1 MITPPP
7 ALFSFPPARGI
18 FCLLFLLCLMEGS
31 FEANPPFV
39 EEVMERMVDH
49 IHHLL
54 ERARGPM
61 SFAVIVPGWDDDA
74 CMSYQKMKR
83 SPFARPSPG
92 VLPGAQNREATS
104 GRYNNRHTTVS
115 HLLLFIRK
123 AVTQRKLCIQ

>member
-1 MITPPP
+1 
-7 ALFSFPPARGI
+7 
-18 FCLLFLLCLMEGS
+18 MEGS

-92 VLPGAQNREATS
+92 VLPGWHRNREA
-104 GRYNNRHTTVS
+104 NRSQVGYITLLS
-115 HLLLFIRK
+115 HLQADRSDRSSMF
-123 AVTQRKLCIQ
+123 